1 MEVLLENAQSLLQG
15 DGWKLIVM
23 WVIGAVLI
31 YLAIAKDM
39 EPSLLL
45 PIGFGAILM
54 NLPGRGAVEIL
65 TSCCMKRASQMSCS
79 RSYCSLASVQ

>member
-1 MEVLLENAQSLLQG
+1 MRSPLLQG

-23 WVIGAVLI
+23 WLIGAVLI

-54 NLPGRGAVEIL
+54 NLPGRGPRNPASAV
-65 TSCCMKRASQMSCS
+65 
-79 RSYCSLASVQ
+79 

>member
-23 WVIGAVLI
+23 WLIGAVLI

-54 NLPGRGAVEIL
+54 NLRAR
-65 TSCCMKRASQMSCS
+65 TSKFCICCMKRASQMSCS
-79 RSYCSLASVQ
+79 LSYCLSASVQ

>member
-31 YLAIAKDM
+31 YEGLSDLWTI
-39 EPSLLL
+39 
-45 PIGFGAILM
+45 F
-54 NLPGRGAVEIL
+54 RV
-65 TSCCMKRASQMSCS
+65 SQWTKEY
-79 RSYCSLASVQ
+79 RKHHPVDVDQIDFE

>member
-23 WVIGAVLI
+23 WLIGAVLI

-45 PIGFGAILM
+45 PIGFDPDESA
-54 NLPGRGAVEIL
+54 GRGP
-65 TSCCMKRASQMSCS
+65 RDPAS
-79 RSYCSLASVQ
+79 SV

>member
-23 WVIGAVLI
+23 WLIGAVLI

-39 EPSLLL
+39 EP
-45 PIGFGAILM
+45 
-54 NLPGRGAVEIL
+54 R
-65 TSCCMKRASQMSCS
+65 CCCRSASA
-79 RSYCSLASVQ
+79 RS